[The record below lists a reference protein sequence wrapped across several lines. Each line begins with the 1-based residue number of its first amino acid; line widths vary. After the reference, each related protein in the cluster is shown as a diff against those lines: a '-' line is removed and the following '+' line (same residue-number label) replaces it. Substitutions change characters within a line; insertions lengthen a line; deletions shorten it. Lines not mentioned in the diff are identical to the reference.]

1 MLRAVLR
8 VRAPEGG
15 LSGAGRVR
23 MVRVRGLVFFV
34 VVPVM
39 VTALIV
45 VFMGLTL
52 AAKHDGLMTYIAAVR
67 RARRLIQL
75 TLACRVMATI

>member
-1 MLRAVLR
+1 MISMLRGMFR

-23 MVRVRGLVFFV
+23 VVRGLVFLV
-34 VVPVM
+34 VLPVM

-45 VFMGLTL
+45 VFMGPTL
-52 AAKHDGLMTYIAAVR
+52 APEYDGLMT
-67 RARRLIQL
+67 
-75 TLACRVMATI
+75 TID